1 MFAIARFNVALAD
14 ASTFNSEM
22 ATALD
27 AFSACAGFIDGEF
40 GQNLD
45 DSGLWAFV
53 TRWENEYKQVQT
65 EMVNR
70 DQKIMD

>member
-22 ATALD
+22 VTALD